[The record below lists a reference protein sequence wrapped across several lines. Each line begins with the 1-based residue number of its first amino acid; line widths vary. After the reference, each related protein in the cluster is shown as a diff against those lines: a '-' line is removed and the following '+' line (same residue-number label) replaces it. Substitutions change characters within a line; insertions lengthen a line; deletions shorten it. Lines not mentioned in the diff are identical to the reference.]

1 MDGGISLA
9 DIIDFPDKGEVQLFP
24 IKIQKKVNGN
34 KRKVQNPK
42 PVVAFQ
48 QRQQIPNYQRRG
60 YYALAELIFIRLL
73 ILTIF
78 CIPFLAI
85 GFVVKVFG
93 LINIIKFIFLLALC
107 IVFVLY
113 HLSREKGCIR
123 N

>member
-9 DIIDFPDKGEVQLFP
+9 DLIDFPDKGKIQSFP
-24 IKIQKKVNGN
+24 IKIAEKFNRN

-42 PVVAFQ
+42 PVVPFQ

-78 CIPFLAI
+78 CIPFLASD
-85 GFVVKVFG
+85 
-93 LINIIKFIFLLALC
+93 
-107 IVFVLY
+107 
-113 HLSREKGCIR
+113 LS
-123 N
+123 